1 LCKEAGEEK
10 RAVPGPGIIQLATT
24 SLSMEPLGILGS
36 PQRNRA
42 SSVKSS
48 TKRTALV
55 VGVSAFVFVALIA
68 LLSIVLVPTTATAD
82 SVTFFVV
89 GDWGREGTANQTSVA
104 ALMSQ
109 VATQLA
115 VPPVAVISTGDNFYP
130 NGLNSTVGIDRPT
143 CARSSRALTLSLAL
157 RASLVR
163 QDDPLFDRSFRSVYN
178 GKGVISLP
186 WYAVLGNHDYGDGF
200 WTLCEKD
207 ASLVGI

>member
-1 LCKEAGEEK
+1 
-10 RAVPGPGIIQLATT
+10 
-24 SLSMEPLGILGS
+24 MEPLGILG

-55 VGVSAFVFVALIA
+55 VGVSAVVFVALIA
-68 LLSIVLVPTTATAD
+68 LLSIVLVPSSATAD
-82 SVTFFVV
+82 SVTLFVV

-130 NGLNSTVGIDRPT
+130 NGLNST
-143 CARSSRALTLSLAL
+143 
-157 RASLVR
+157 
-163 QDDPLFDRSFRSVYN
+163 DDPLFDRSFRSVYN
-178 GKGVISLP
+178 GKGINSLP

-200 WTLCEKD
+200 WTLCEND
-207 ASLVGI
+207 ESLVGI